1 MSNYQGPATL
11 VAGGSE
17 IDVVAT
23 LSGSLSGAER
33 QWGGS
38 VQTGHATEDAGDA
51 FYAAMESDGVTIR
64 FPDGRESTVKAAQT
78 AIGSGRLRV
87 WGTGTIPF

>member
-17 IDVVAT
+17 MSVHAT
-23 LSGSLSGAER
+23 LSGSLSGQVQ

-38 VQTGHATEDAGDA
+38 VQTDDTADDFFLHMEEDD
-51 FYAAMESDGVTIR
+51 VTIR
-64 FPDGRESTVKAAQT
+64 LPDGREGAVVATHT

-87 WGTGTIPF
+87 SGSGATPF